1 MSAENPTRTKLTQS
15 VVDSAQYTSTGQ
27 RSVFDT
33 KTPGFFLR
41 IGKRTKTF
49 TLQRDFRSDAKRVTV
64 RRALG
69 RADGDEA
76 ITVAAARD
84 EATKYILKL
93 KDGID
98 PKEEKKRKKIE
109 EKKERERGITL
120 AEAWKL

>member
-1 MSAENPTRTKLTQS
+1 MSAEKPTRTKLTQS

-49 TLQRDFRSDAKRVTV
+49 TLQRDFRGDAKRVTV

-69 RADGDEA
+69 RADGDDA
-76 ITVAAARD
+76 ITVAAVG
-84 EATKYILKL
+84 ATSASDVIFNF
-93 KDGID
+93 DFTSST
-98 PKEEKKRKKIE
+98 PPRPMH
-109 EKKERERGITL
+109 
-120 AEAWKL
+120 WWVVSMC